1 MKRIFI
7 ILMMV
12 GIVHAH
18 EMVPTY
24 PKWQNSHV
32 DGVSKTT
39 MEMFNKRDDVEWY
52 EIGIFDKDW
61 KPVSFVTTYKIVNI
75 KYLGHLNI
83 TVYINNQDK
92 KRAVYVCSK
101 SKIRKQDKTVTAISS
116 RICSK
121 FKD

>member
-1 MKRIFI
+1 MKRILL

-12 GIVHAH
+12 GIAHAH

-24 PKWQNSHV
+24 PKWSSSHV
-32 DGVSKTT
+32 ENISKTT
-39 MEMFNKRDDVEWY
+39 MEMFNKRQDVEWY

-61 KPVSFVTTYKIVNI
+61 KPIPFVTSYKII
-75 KYLGHLNI
+75 KVEYLGHVN
-83 TVYINNQDK
+83 VEVFINDQDK
-92 KRAVYVCSK
+92 KRAVYICSK
-101 SKIRKQDKTVTAISS
+101 SKIRKQDLVRTAISS